1 MEVLGCG
8 ILRDGIIKNAGFDP
22 NEKIAW
28 AFGMGLE
35 RLAMRLFDIKDIRL
49 FWSTDQ
55 RFAKQFKDDKIIK
68 FKPYSKYPACY
79 KDFSFFLNEKYNEND
94 FFELIRSIAG
104 DLVENVNCVDTFTK
118 NGKTSK
124 CYRILFRHM
133 DKSLSNE
140 EINVFQDDIRRK
152 LVEIMKL
159 ELR

>member
-35 RLAMRLFDIKDIRL
+35 RLGMKLFDIKDIRL
-49 FWSTDQ
+49 FWSTDE
-55 RFAKQFKDDKIIK
+55 RFSKQFKNDKIIK

-79 KDFSFFLNEKYNEND
+79 KDFSFFIDENYNEND
-94 FFELIRSIAG
+94 FFEIIRSIAG
-104 DLVENVNCVDTFTK
+104 DLVENVNCVDTFAK
-118 NGKTSK
+118 NGRTSK

-133 DKSLSNE
+133 DKNLSNE
-140 EINVFQDDIRRK
+140 EINIFQEDIRRK
-152 LVEIMKL
+152 VVEILKV

>member
-8 ILRDGIIKNAGFDP
+8 ILRDGIIKNSGLDP

-35 RLAMRLFDIKDIRL
+35 RLAMKLFDIKDIRL
-49 FWSTDQ
+49 FWSTDE
-55 RFAKQFKDDKIIK
+55 RFSKQFKDDKIIK

-79 KDFSFFLNEKYNEND
+79 KDFSFFINEKYNEND

-140 EINVFQDDIRRK
+140 EINIFQDEIRK
-152 LVEIMKL
+152 NLVEILNL